1 MTCNAHYVAN
11 EGEGRPFCRVAM
23 NQAATIEAAQI
34 ENHVTGSQQT
44 AGLGCIGASSPGLR
58 HLLPC
63 LTQPGSTNTLG
74 GRVGKTV
81 GGQAASAISA
91 ERVGKSND
99 GYQR

>member
-34 ENHVTGSQQT
+34 ENHVPGSQQT
-44 AGLGCIGASSPGLR
+44 AGLGCIGGSSPGLR

-74 GRVGKTV
+74 DSVFFALCAQDR
-81 GGQAASAISA
+81 
-91 ERVGKSND
+91 SNP
-99 GYQR
+99 QRWGLKPRTGDQ